1 MSIDM
6 ADFFLFPLP
15 WNIFFLACEC
25 ILGEIDIWIYRLT
38 CKFPSLMWMDF
49 IQSVVGLNRK
59 KKKIWY
65 NQKFS
70 ENLPA

>member
-15 WNIFFLACEC
+15 WNIFFLAGEG
-25 ILGEIDIWIYRLT
+25 ILGEINTSIYRLK
-38 CKFPSLMWMDF
+38 CKFPSLMWVDF

-59 KKKIWY
+59 KKKTWY
-65 NQKFS
+65 SQKFS
-70 ENLPA
+70 ENLPV